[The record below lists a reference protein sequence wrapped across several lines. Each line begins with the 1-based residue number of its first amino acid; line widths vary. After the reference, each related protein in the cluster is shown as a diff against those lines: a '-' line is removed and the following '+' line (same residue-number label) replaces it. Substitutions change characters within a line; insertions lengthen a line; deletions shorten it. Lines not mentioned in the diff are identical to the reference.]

1 MSVEQEVV
9 ALTKATTDLLE
20 VVTEKRAALDG
31 AVATAK
37 ASEDAA
43 AASSASAKVAEV
55 SAKKSEGAA
64 SASAK
69 AADDAAMRAS
79 KISGL
84 DDVAAAVS
92 MAALPFPDV
101 WLPLSDSLNMLA
113 GYGEE
118 VKVGEHVVARK
129 ASFSRNS
136 TATYVGKDGQRKT
149 AAVNE
154 PRFEKEGL
162 LIEGQST
169 NLINFS
175 IPVLNGKWTTSKNG
189 TGVEPAVT
197 PNYGVAPDGT
207 DTASRVVM
215 ARGGGTTPSDLS
227 FLTVTGVT
235 TKVGHPLTLSGWIRS
250 NTSSE
255 YKLMVSHNGS
265 GQELVAVTG
274 TWQRFSTTI
283 ASAEDAS
290 RFPRFSL
297 RGGDGTSE
305 MADFLLWGVQLEEL
319 PSATSYIPTNG
330 AAVTRAGEYLS
341 IPVAGNLPTSELTF
355 CVNVADYNAAT
366 ESHRAVVIA
375 PELSASSER
384 FYLAIGMDGAV
395 TLVVGDKTT
404 RAAAIKRPGSPV
416 GLAISATGK
425 FKLFYN
431 GEIQSSGS
439 FGGPIKLRD
448 NFTIGAY
455 ASGNPRGHING
466 HIRDLRIWHT
476 FLADE
481 QIKAIK

>member
-84 DDVAAAVS
+84 DDVATAVG

-118 VKVGEHVVARK
+118 IKVGEHVVARK

-136 TATYVGKDGQRKT
+136 TATYVGKDGWRKT

-154 PRFEKEGL
+154 PRFEREGL
-162 LIEGQST
+162 RLEGQST
-169 NLINFS
+169 NLIPWSADLSKWTRKGDFDIELQPNGYTKITPKEPSSGVYIPSMSLVAGREYTFS
-175 IPVLNGKWTTSKNG
+175 FWGYAENDIGSVIIGVDKNGAFEKKLTSTPTRISGSFVAKNENAAIICYGGLNGLN
-189 TGVEPAVT
+189 
-197 PNYGVAPDGT
+197 D
-207 DTASRVVM
+207 
-215 ARGGGTTPSDLS
+215 S
-227 FLTVTGVT
+227 FYV
-235 TKVGHPLTLSGWIRS
+235 K
-250 NTSSE
+250 
-255 YKLMVSHNGS
+255 
-265 GQELVAVTG
+265 
-274 TWQRFSTTI
+274 
-283 ASAEDAS
+283 
-290 RFPRFSL
+290 
-297 RGGDGTSE
+297 
-305 MADFLLWGVQLEEL
+305 DFQLEEL
-319 PSATSYIPTNG
+319 PFATSEIPTNG

-366 ESHRAVVIA
+366 ASYGAVVIA

-404 RAAAIKRPGSPV
+404 SPAAIMRPGSPV

-466 HIRDLRIWHT
+466 HIRDLRIWHK